1 MGQVRPRK
9 THFNVGGVDLIF
21 LRTVISGFLTHT
33 LPPSL
38 LPSFWLLFLSKVKHK
53 TIYPPSLSFSK
64 EHPCTHTSNNQ
75 TPRRSQWLQG
85 WAGLECGWTPY
96 CTLGWNSL
104 FFFTRKLDL
113 YQEPLIWKGNS
124 GLGRTELVWQS
135 GEALSI
141 GLPTLWACVS
151 THSKTRLACLI
162 LALTAL
168 KRDP

>member
-1 MGQVRPRK
+1 MRPRR
-9 THFNVGGVDLIF
+9 THFSAGGVDLI
-21 LRTVISGFLTHT
+21 LLMTIVSGLLTHT
-33 LPPSL
+33 FPPSL
-38 LPSFWLLFLSKVKHK
+38 LSSFWWLFLWKVKHK

-64 EHPCTHTSNNQ
+64 ERPCTDTASNNQ
-75 TPRRSQWLQG
+75 TPEGKPVPSG
-85 WAGLECGWTPY
+85 VAGLECGWTPY
-96 CTLGWNSL
+96 CALGWNSL

-135 GEALSI
+135 AEALNI

-151 THSKTRLACLI
+151 THSKTQLACLI